1 MTIFTSSENNLDFYY
16 GDSIGYG
23 HPVLIR
29 KGDNRLSIHRPV
41 LLFKADDNQI
51 PYLIYPGEHLQ
62 IKNDKN
68 GYTSFSIPGN
78 AQRNNELSFF
88 KQLIQQTGPIYDPP
102 GGSFRMKYQGKVA
115 DINSLH
121 QFESEI
127 QQKKAVRLLLL
138 DSFSHNL
145 SISPEFEKLA
155 FDIINVTATKDSLY
169 LYKHNQDLLE
179 QSGLYDQLIGRN
191 VATLN
196 QASYFPYFPHQQ
208 ACKLSLG
215 IITKTKYY
223 EGLKMDNAADL
234 ERAFDFIDS
243 TYLNMAKNY
252 LLSRC
257 IYQALMNKIAIPAR
271 YMIKYN
277 KSCTDE
283 GYKKII
289 SAKLNEKPEKYLL
302 LKGKNNLLTTNK
314 TVIDLATLISQYK
327 GKVLFIDF
335 WASWCSACRQEMPSE
350 ARLVNLYKGKKVA
363 FLYIST
369 DNDINNWTKA
379 STEEELNNHNSF
391 LLLNADKA
399 PFVEKYKIN
408 TAPRY
413 LLIGKNGEIIDSD
426 APRPSEPKLKDLIG
440 KNL

>member
-1 MTIFTSSENNLDFYY
+1 MTIFTSSENNLGFYY
-16 GDSIGYG
+16 GDSVGYG
-23 HPVLIR
+23 HILLIK
-29 KGDNRLSIHRPV
+29 KGDTRLSIHCPAF
-41 LLFKADDNQI
+41 LFKADDNQT

-62 IKNDKN
+62 LKNDKN

-78 AQRNNELSFF
+78 IQRNNELSFF

-102 GGSFRMKYQGKVA
+102 GGSVTMKYQGKVA
-115 DINSLH
+115 DINGLH
-121 QFESEI
+121 QFELEI
-127 QQKKAVRLLLL
+127 EQKKTERISLL
-138 DSFSHNL
+138 DSFSHHL

-155 FDIINVTATKDSLY
+155 FDVINVTATKDSLY

-191 VATLN
+191 VATIN
-196 QASYFPYFPHQQ
+196 QASYFPYFPYQQ

-234 ERAFDFIDS
+234 EKAFDFVDS

-252 LLSRC
+252 LLSSC
-257 IYQALMNKIAIPAR
+257 IYLALMHKIAIPVNYMAR
-271 YMIKYN
+271 YQRE
-277 KSCTDE
+277 CTDE
-283 GYKKII
+283 GYRKMIA
-289 SAKLNEKPEKYLL
+289 AKLHEKTEKYLL

-314 TVIDLATLISQYK
+314 TVIDLATLISQHK
-327 GKVLFIDF
+327 GNILFIDF
-335 WASWCSACRQEMPSE
+335 WASWCSPCRREMPSE
-350 ARLVNLYKGKKVA
+350 SKLVNLYKGKKVI

-369 DNDINNWTKA
+369 DKDINDWAKA
-379 STEEELNNHNSF
+379 STEEELNKDNSF

-408 TAPRY
+408 TIPRY